1 MKSCILLNEDFTP
14 KVSDFGLAKFYSTDE
29 SMVPLTAARG
39 TLGYIALK
47 LFYQN
52 IEGVSY
58 KADVYSF
65 GMLLM

>member
-14 KVSDFGLAKFYSTDE
+14 KVSDFDLAKFYSTDE
-29 SMVPLTAARG
+29 SMVSLTAARG
-39 TLGYIALK
+39 TLGYIE